1 MDHFCKWAGLAW
13 QPGPFDTLNVDRYE
27 GIKAKQVRR
36 RKASEKK
43 MEESIEGSLVA
54 PIIFLIVVAVQ
65 YFSRC
70 VQLNTSR
77 VAVNAEEL
85 KLRAEI
91 KQLLKEANAMSQ
103 PSTFAQA
110 AKIRRTAA
118 AKEHELAKNHE
129 KLMKELKSSYD
140 THSKALMVIKILTYF
155 LLIIWFWSIPV
166 ASIPKQL
173 FQPFGGSHSM
183 VDIVH

>member
-1 MDHFCKWAGLAW
+1 M
-13 QPGPFDTLNVDRYE
+13 
-27 GIKAKQVRR
+27 
-36 RKASEKK
+36 
-43 MEESIEGSLVA
+43 EGSLAA

-65 YFSRC
+65 YLSRY
-70 VQLNTSR
+70 VQHNTSR

-110 AKIRRTAA
+110 AKLRRKAT
-118 AKEHELAKNHE
+118 AKEQELAKNQE
-129 KLMKELKSSYD
+129 KLMKEMKSSYD
-140 THSKALMVIKILTYF
+140 THTKTLTVIKILTYF
-155 LLIIWFWSIPV
+155 LLIIWFWLTPV

-173 FQPFGGSHSM
+173 LQPFGKILSWRSGGPANENVM
-183 VDIVH
+183 VGVIPWLILSTRVSKLICRKIFK

>member
-1 MDHFCKWAGLAW
+1 
-13 QPGPFDTLNVDRYE
+13 
-27 GIKAKQVRR
+27 
-36 RKASEKK
+36 

-65 YFSRC
+65 YFSRY

-91 KQLLKEANAMSQ
+91 KQLLKEANAMHSE

-173 FQPFGGSHSM
+173 FQPFGKILSWRAGGPANENVMRGSHSM